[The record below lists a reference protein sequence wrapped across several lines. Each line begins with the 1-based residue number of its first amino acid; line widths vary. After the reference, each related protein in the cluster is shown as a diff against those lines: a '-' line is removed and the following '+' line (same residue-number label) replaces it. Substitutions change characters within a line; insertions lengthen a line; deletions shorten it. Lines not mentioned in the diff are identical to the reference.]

1 MTNWVFVINDKDKVF
16 QERISEKKW
25 PIYRKTQNRNKLK
38 VGDKIIFYKAGANGK
53 KFIGKA
59 NIAVGLKPDGV
70 DYSLE
75 LSDVGVWK
83 KPVIVTSV
91 LDNLE
96 FIRDKTFWGR
106 YFQGGVRSL
115 SESDYNVIISKI

>member
-1 MTNWVFVINDKDKVF
+1 MTNWVFVINDKDEVF
-16 QERISEKKW
+16 QERINDKKW

-38 VGDKIIFYKAGANGK
+38 VGDKIIFYKAGADGK

-59 NIAVGLKPDGV
+59 SIARGLKPDGI

-83 KPVIVTSV
+83 KPVSV
-91 LDNLE
+91 ALVLKDLE

-115 SESDYNVIISKI
+115 SESDYNIIISKT